1 MFQQFAFFVP
11 PHPRF
16 KAWIFF
22 LFFLALGLNGSAQEQ
37 TDLKKD
43 TQIEQRIE
51 TLSEGQDDAETDY
64 SNLLDELV
72 YYRDHPLNLN
82 ECTAEEL
89 SNLNLLTEIQ
99 VKSLFNHIRK
109 AGKLISIYELQG
121 VEGFDLESVRRILPF
136 VKVESRFEQ
145 SLYRLSD
152 ALKYGKH
159 AVIMRFQQV
168 LNDQAGFAPASDSL
182 LQANPNSRYLGRPQ
196 GYFARYRFTY
206 GNRISL
212 AITGENDPG
221 EPFFKGA
228 NKQGF
233 DFYGGHLAFRKLWK
247 FKTLVVG
254 DYLAQFGQ
262 GLTFWM
268 GQGYGK
274 SADPLLVKRN
284 ARGIVPSNSIN
295 EALFMRGFASTLA
308 LGKWEFTAFA
318 SRKRIDANVARFDS
332 LDNQISE
339 VSSLQLSGF
348 HRTPSEMA
356 DKDAITESFAGGNL
370 TFRSSAMSIGLTG
383 VSSGYSAP
391 LRRNLDVYNRFEFS
405 SRNNFS
411 AGVDYQGV
419 WRNINYFGEFSRSAN
434 GGLAALSGVIAS
446 LDPRFAMSLVWRD
459 FARDYQNLYSN
470 TVGEA
475 TRSINEKGLLTGF
488 TLRPWKTISL
498 NGYYDLFRFPWLSFN
513 ASAPVNGRDYLV
525 QLNYIPS
532 KKTEMYL
539 RYRNRIRPYDVSVP
553 GEPVDFPFNTVRENL
568 RFNIIYPVLPSVRFR
583 NRVEWVRF
591 TENGNIQEGFMLY
604 HDISYKPMTSP
615 MQLTLRYA
623 LFDTDGFDT
632 RIYALESDVLYAF
645 SFPAYFEK
653 GSRFYFL
660 LKYDIGKHTEL
671 WLRYSN
677 TLYVNRSN
685 ISEGS
690 LNEISGPAR
699 NDIKFQLR
707 FSF

>member
-1 MFQQFAFFVP
+1 LL
-11 PHPRF
+11 
-16 KAWIFF
+16 I
-22 LFFLALGLNGSAQEQ
+22 LFFNLLITSALAQEQ

-51 TLSEGQDDAETDY
+51 TLTEGQEDAETDY
-64 SNLLDELV
+64 SNLLEELV

-82 ECTAEEL
+82 DCSADDL
-89 SNLNLLTEIQ
+89 KNLNLLTDIQ
-99 VKSLFNHIRK
+99 IASLLRHIDK

-121 VEGFDLESVRRILPF
+121 VDGFDLESVRRILPF
-136 VKVESRFEQ
+136 VKVESRFDQ
-145 SLYRLSD
+145 SLYRFSD

-159 AVIMRFQQV
+159 ALIFRFQQV
-168 LNDQAGFAPASDSL
+168 LNAQAGFSPASDSL
-182 LQANPNSRYLGRPQ
+182 LLANPNSRFLGRPQ
-196 GYFARYRFTY
+196 GLFTRYRFTY

-212 AITGENDPG
+212 ALNAENDPG
-221 EPFFKGA
+221 EEFFKGS
-228 NKQGF
+228 NRQGF
-233 DFYGGHLAFRKLWK
+233 DFYSGHLAFRKIWK
-247 FKTLVVG
+247 FKTLVFG

-268 GQGYGK
+268 GQGFGK

-295 EALFMRGFASTLA
+295 EALFMRGAAATVAF
-308 LGKWEFTAFA
+308 GKWEITAFA
-318 SRKRIDANVARFDS
+318 SRKKIDANVARFDS

-339 VSSLQLSGF
+339 VSSFQLSGL
-348 HRTPSEMA
+348 HRTPSELA
-356 DKDAITESFAGGNL
+356 DKDAITESFAGGNFN
-370 TFRSSAMSIGLTG
+370 FRGKALNLGLTA

-391 LRRNLDVYNRFEFS
+391 LRRELGLYNRFEFS
-405 SRNNFS
+405 SGNNFN
-411 AGVDYQGV
+411 AGLDYQGV
-419 WRNINYFGEFSRSAN
+419 WKNINYFGEFSRSAN
-434 GGLAALSGVIAS
+434 GGLAAISGLIAS
-446 LDPRFAMSLVWRD
+446 LDPRFALSMVWRN
-459 FARDYQNLYSN
+459 FARDYQNLYAN

-475 TRSINEKGLLTGF
+475 TRSANEKGLLTGF
-488 TLRPWKTISL
+488 TLRPWKTVSL
-498 NGYYDLFRFPWLSFN
+498 NGYYDLFRFPWLSYN

-532 KKTEMYL
+532 KRTEMYL
-539 RYRNRIRPYDVSVP
+539 RYRNRVRPYDVSLP
-553 GEPVDFPFNTVRENL
+553 DNPIDFPANTVRENL
-568 RFNIIYPVLPSVRFR
+568 RFNIIYPVLPSLRFR

-591 TENGNIQEGFMLY
+591 TENGKIQEGFMLY
-604 HDISYKPMTSP
+604 HDISYKPMDLP
-615 MQLTLRYA
+615 LNLTLRYA

-632 RIYALESDVLYAF
+632 RLYALESDVLYAF

-660 LKYDIGKHTEL
+660 IKYDIGRNTEL

-677 TLYVNRSN
+677 TLYVNRSV

-699 NDIKFQLR
+699 NDIKVQLR
-707 FSF
+707 VSF